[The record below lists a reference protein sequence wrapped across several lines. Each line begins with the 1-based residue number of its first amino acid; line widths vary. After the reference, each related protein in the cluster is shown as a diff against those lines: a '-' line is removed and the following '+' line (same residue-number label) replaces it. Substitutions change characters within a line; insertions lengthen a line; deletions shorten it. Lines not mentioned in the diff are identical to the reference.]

1 MSRKAKLPIGI
12 ENFEKVRTLGF
23 YYVDK
28 TGLIKELLDNWG
40 EVNLFTRPRRFGKTL
55 NMSMLKYFFEYGCD
69 RSLFDGLLIAGE
81 QELCAE
87 YMGKFPVISITLKGA
102 ASDNFEG
109 ARAMLRS
116 IIGDEALR
124 FRFLLDSERLS
135 REEKARFAQLIH
147 VDASGQ
153 HGYIMP
159 DDVLADSLRTLSG
172 LLRKHYGQKVILLID
187 EYDVPL
193 DKAQQY
199 DYYDSMITLLR
210 SLFGQVLKTNDSLYF
225 AVLTG
230 CLRISRE
237 SIFTGLNNLKI
248 MSITNVQFDEHF
260 GFTDAE
266 IRKLLNYYDLD
277 NKYDTIRTWYDGYH
291 FGNEDVY
298 CPWDVINY
306 VDLLRGEPDASP
318 KSFWINTSE
327 NNIVRNFIRMAG
339 PQTRRELEQLV
350 NGESVTRKVNEELT
364 YRDLYR
370 KIDNLWSVLFT
381 TGYLTQRGKTD
392 DKFYQLAIPN
402 LEIKEVFV
410 EQILNWFQEEV
421 SKDTAKLDAF
431 CTAFA
436 TADAM
441 AVESQFNAYL
451 SKTISIRDT
460 SVRKDRKENFYHGI
474 LLGLLSHREDWILVS
489 NAESGD
495 GYSDILIELEN
506 EEVGIV
512 VEIKYPDN
520 GNLEK
525 GCLEALEQIERLR
538 YEDKLLQNGMTTIYH
553 YGIACY
559 KKKCMVQVRRRTPG
573 GHYEGL

>member
-1 MSRKAKLPIGI
+1 M
-12 ENFEKVRTLGF
+12 
-23 YYVDK
+23 
-28 TGLIKELLDNWG
+28 
-40 EVNLFTRPRRFGKTL
+40 
-55 NMSMLKYFFEYGCD
+55 
-69 RSLFDGLLIAGE
+69 
-81 QELCAE
+81 
-87 YMGKFPVISITLKGA
+87 
-102 ASDNFEG
+102 
-109 ARAMLRS
+109 
-116 IIGDEALR
+116 
-124 FRFLLDSERLS
+124 
-135 REEKARFAQLIH
+135 
-147 VDASGQ
+147 
-153 HGYIMP
+153 
-159 DDVLADSLRTLSG
+159 
-172 LLRKHYGQKVILLID
+172 
-187 EYDVPL
+187 
-193 DKAQQY
+193 
-199 DYYDSMITLLR
+199 
-210 SLFGQVLKTNDSLYF
+210 
-225 AVLTG
+225 
-230 CLRISRE
+230 
-237 SIFTGLNNLKI
+237 
-248 MSITNVQFDEHF
+248 
-260 GFTDAE
+260 
-266 IRKLLNYYDLD
+266 
-277 NKYDTIRTWYDGYH
+277 
-291 FGNEDVY
+291 
-298 CPWDVINY
+298 
-306 VDLLRGEPDASP
+306 
-318 KSFWINTSE
+318 
-327 NNIVRNFIRMAG
+327 
-339 PQTRRELEQLV
+339 

-460 SVRKDRKENFYHGI
+460 NVRKDRKENFYHGI

-512 VEIKYPDN
+512 AEIKYPDN

-538 YEDKLLQNGMTTIYH
+538 YEEKLLQNGMTTIYH